1 MRQLPASRTPSCVV
15 VVEPAVYCGL
25 GAWRS
30 RCYWDVI
37 RLASTLVFAGQLL
50 ASPHIVAHG
59 ETLQGSTRW
68 RYAGD
73 WAVPIHPPPSSSR
86 MQQVSWAEGVGTLVE
101 RSTFPIGSSMSARNR
116 MPCASCASL
125 PSFIFSRF
133 SSASSVPA
141 ASAAAMSAA
150 FSARIAASFASRASA
165 TRRCHTSTH
174 TRRPASSHRSLR
186 TLLRARAG
194 TRRTNAALRAS
205 VVSDCNPRDAARA
218 AKAIS
223 VDNVSPSIVSPRL
236 ECLQGCVLLP
246 YFLI

>member
-1 MRQLPASRTPSCVV
+1 M
-15 VVEPAVYCGL
+15 
-25 GAWRS
+25 
-30 RCYWDVI
+30 
-37 RLASTLVFAGQLL
+37 
-50 ASPHIVAHG
+50 
-59 ETLQGSTRW
+59 
-68 RYAGD
+68 
-73 WAVPIHPPPSSSR
+73 
-86 MQQVSWAEGVGTLVE
+86 VE

-165 TRRCHTSTH
+165 TRRCHTNTH
-174 TRRPASSHRSLR
+174 ARRPRASPHRSLR
-186 TLLRARAG
+186 TLLHALAPG
-194 TRRTNAALRAS
+194 TRRSRTNAALRAS

-223 VDNVSPSIVSPRL
+223 VDTASGSIVVYPSSAAASISDVGRHRAHSAAAAGAAAGRAARPNGPGQR
-236 ECLQGCVLLP
+236 QGRRRRTACATRCEGASTPPSHRHHREHGVEGARGE
-246 YFLI
+246 